1 MKKAICKI
9 TSVIMA
15 VLTVIAIIGAVTV
28 TGRGFLDLS
37 NIARYFLFGFAVV
50 FGIVAVVTGRYG
62 WMSR

>member
-28 TGRGFLDLS
+28 TRSGVVELR
-37 NIARYFLFGFAVV
+37 NIARYLLIRFAIV
-50 FGIVAVVTGRYG
+50 FGIAAVATGRYG